1 MHRNGIRVLTV
12 ESESTEEVLPSEV
25 LVSVK
30 PQISRLSLPEG
41 YRITYGG
48 EEENQKETFSEMIV
62 ALGIGLLLISFILLF
77 QFREVKEAL
86 VILLTIPLSLFGA
99 MLGLFIT
106 GNNFGFTAFVGVM
119 CLSGIVVRNSIILI
133 NHIHELVNKQDMDW
147 QTATIESGKRRLRP
161 IFLTAM
167 AAAFGVIPMILG
179 GTGLWMPMGTVV
191 CYGTLI
197 TMVFILTVLPAA
209 YLLMFRGT
217 TEKRQ
222 RIEAIE
228 NE

>member
-167 AAAFGVIPMILG
+167 AAAFGVIPMILSG
-179 GTGLWMPMGTVV
+179 SSMWSPLASIIAFGVV
-191 CYGTLI
+191 WSML
-197 TMVFILTVLPAA
+197 VALLVVPVV
-209 YLLMFRGT
+209 YLMWVVPG
-217 TEKRQ
+217 KSKNVCNSNQ
-222 RIEAIE
+222 
-228 NE
+228 